1 MPPVPFQTLFLPNKR
16 YGSADAITLIEQET
30 NNDNNDATHEHS
42 NATSLGIMRNLEQMD
57 FADKDVTDGIVTPFC
72 NETDKCTEVTYC
84 FEKQLTIQPNFAK
97 TDKNCSRN
105 KTLTSADISIDRS
118 ENKRAVRLS
127 KQSGYINKGV

>member
-30 NNDNNDATHEHS
+30 NNDNNNPTHEHS

-72 NETDKCTEVTYC
+72 NETDKGYSCTEVTYC
-84 FEKQLTIQPNFAK
+84 FGKQLTIQPNFAK
-97 TDKNCSRN
+97 ADKNFSRN
-105 KTLTSADISIDRS
+105 KTLTSAILATDRS
-118 ENKRAVRLS
+118 ANERAVRLS
-127 KQSGYINKGV
+127 T